1 MGDVG
6 WLRIQRR
13 CQWPSN
19 DYAPSCHPCTYR
31 QVYAGMSFST
41 AHVAAHVGVHKDTLL
56 RWLREGLVPEPN
68 RDNRGWRV
76 FTEHD
81 LACILEFAHTRAG
94 ARSERGPHPT
104 LEHLRGID
112 WDFRDAQTNYLTHRL
127 HPYPA
132 KFIPQIPNALI
143 QGLSSVGCTVLDPFC
158 GSGTTLVEALLL
170 KRHAVG
176 VDASPLA
183 CLISKAKTLRLDADD
198 HANLYLLS
206 RRAEERGNSLTSPIG
221 QNVLFE
227 FPPFSSDA
235 DRPDDETLA
244 FWFEPFVVEELAEIR
259 SWCQA
264 LGSDPAR
271 LLALAVFSSIIVA
284 VSKQDSDTR
293 YVRRE
298 KGTTPGAVFQKFG
311 RALRRALVGAAEFVD
326 LVEPRF
332 RCDVIEADASQGCD
346 VGPVDLVVCS
356 PPYPNAYSYHL
367 YHRTRMIWLGMD
379 QPRFKKQEIGSHRKY
394 SSKAKDAATSKT
406 FLREMET
413 MFAWVR
419 KALRVDGFACLLVG
433 DSTIRGER
441 VNNVE
446 LISKAAA
453 IHGFSEIGRLPR
465 QLQATRKAFNP
476 KIGNIKSEVILILQN
491 KGVSS

>member
-1 MGDVG
+1 MP
-6 WLRIQRR
+6 IY
-13 CQWPSN
+13 C
-19 DYAPSCHPCTYR
+19 
-31 QVYAGMSFST
+31 
-41 AHVAAHVGVHKDTLL
+41 
-56 RWLREGLVPEPN
+56 PEKS
-68 RDNRGWRV
+68 
-76 FTEHD
+76 
-81 LACILEFAHTRAG
+81 G
-94 ARSERGPHPT
+94 A
-104 LEHLRGID
+104 L
-112 WDFRDAQTNYLTHRL
+112 
-127 HPYPA
+127 
-132 KFIPQIPNALI
+132 KLI

-221 QNVLFE
+221 QNLLFE

-271 LLALAVFSSIIVA
+271 LFALAVFSSIIVA

>member
-1 MGDVG
+1 
-6 WLRIQRR
+6 
-13 CQWPSN
+13 
-19 DYAPSCHPCTYR
+19 
-31 QVYAGMSFST
+31 MSFST
-41 AHVAAHVGVHKDTLL
+41 AQVAAHVGVHRDTLL
-56 RWLREGLVPEPN
+56 RWFREGLVPEPN

-76 FTEHD
+76 FTERD
-81 LACILEFAHTRAG
+81 LECILEFALTRSG
-94 ARSERGPHPT
+94 ALSERSPHPV
-104 LEHLRGID
+104 LARLRGID
-112 WDFRDAQTNYLTHRL
+112 WDFRDAQTDHLTHRL

-143 QGLSSVGCTVLDPFC
+143 QELSSVGHTVLDPFC

-176 VDASPLA
+176 VDANPLA
-183 CLISKAKTLRLDADD
+183 CLISRAKTLRLDAGD
-198 HANLYLLS
+198 HADLHLLS
-206 RRAEERGNSLTSPIG
+206 RRAEEIGNSLAVSVG
-221 QNVLFE
+221 ENFLFE

-235 DRPDDETLA
+235 VRPDDDTLA

-271 LLALAVFSSIIVA
+271 LFALAVFSSIIVV

-298 KGTTPGAVFQKFG
+298 KGNTLGAVFQKFG
-311 RALRRALVGAAEFVD
+311 RALQQALVGSAKFID

-332 RCDVIEADASQGCD
+332 LCSVIEADVSQGCD

-394 SSKAKDAATSKT
+394 SSKSKNAATSET
-406 FLREMET
+406 FRREMET
-413 MFAWVR
+413 MFAWIRGV
-419 KALRVDGFACLLVG
+419 LRIDGFACLLVG

-441 VNNVE
+441 VNNAD
-446 LISKAAA
+446 LIAKAAA
-453 IHGFSEIGRLPR
+453 IHGFIEIGRLPR
-465 QLQATRKAFNP
+465 QLQATRKSFNP
-476 KIGNIKSEVILILQN
+476 KIGKIKSEAILILQN
-491 KGVSS
+491 KRVSS

>member
-1 MGDVG
+1 M
-6 WLRIQRR
+6 
-13 CQWPSN
+13 
-19 DYAPSCHPCTYR
+19 
-31 QVYAGMSFST
+31 QVYALMSFYT
-41 AHVAAHVGVHKDTLL
+41 AHVAAHAGVHKDTLL
-56 RWLREGLVPEPN
+56 RWLREGLVREPN
-68 RDNRGWRV
+68 RDSRGWRA

-81 LACILEFAHTRAG
+81 LACVLEFARTRSG
-94 ARSERGPHPT
+94 TISERGPDPS
-104 LEHLRGID
+104 LENLRGID
-112 WDFRDAQTNYLTHRL
+112 WDFRDAQTDYLTHRL

-143 QGLSSVGCTVLDPFC
+143 QELSSVGGTVLDPFC

-170 KRHAVG
+170 KRHAIG
-176 VDASPLA
+176 VDANPLA
-183 CLISKAKTLRLDADD
+183 CLISRAKTLRLDVDD
-198 HANLYLLS
+198 HADLDLLS
-206 RRAEERGNSLTSPIG
+206 RRAEERGNSLALPVG
-221 QNVLFE
+221 ENLLFE
-227 FPPFSSDA
+227 SPPFSSDA
-235 DRPDDETLA
+235 ARPNDKTLA

-259 SWCQA
+259 SWCLA

-271 LLALAVFSSIIVA
+271 RLALAVFSSIIVV

-298 KGTTPGAVFQKFG
+298 KGTTPGTAFHKFG
-311 RALRRALVGAAEFVD
+311 RALRRALVRAAEFVD

-332 RCDVIEADASQGCD
+332 RCDITEADARQGCD

-394 SSKAKDAATSKT
+394 SSKAKDAATSET

-413 MFAWVR
+413 MFAW
-419 KALRVDGFACLLVG
+419 LRGTLRADGFACLLVG

-441 VNNVE
+441 INNTE

-465 QLQATRKAFNP
+465 QLQATRKSFNP
-476 KIGNIKSEVILILQN
+476 KIGKIKSEVILILQN
-491 KGVSS
+491 TVVS